1 MINWNIKR
9 RSYLPI
15 GLTIDGDMI
24 RMVQLCLNRDQIEV
38 VEAEKVKVNFD
49 GQQDRAIKN
58 GIVASSISQLLKYGN
73 FRGRNV
79 VSCLPCEDMELASF
93 RLPVNSEEQSDT
105 AVFEEAWSRFGL
117 EPQKDSVKYIVSGNV
132 KQGEE
137 TKQEVIML
145 AAKDQAIT
153 EYIMLLERAGL
164 NPVGLETLAFALFR
178 SFRRFLKRTQDKLQ
192 TTVLIELGNLYTTVV
207 FCNGDKITFIKKISV
222 GGNDFTEQV
231 AVKLGIDFK
240 QAEVLRSVLKKETT
254 HENSDRSDRADVL
267 AQESVVAVESSL
279 DRSTR
284 HSIADAITKVSVKLA
299 NEIALCL
306 RYYTVTFRGMQIENA
321 FISGDEVN
329 ENLLVSAIKEQL
341 SCRVEMSNPFRGF
354 DMSNWQFGSDRRTLL
369 CDWNSTV
376 GVALRN
382 YEN

>member
-15 GLTIDGDMI
+15 GLTIDGNMT
-24 RMVQLCLNRDQIEV
+24 RMVQLCLHQGQIEV
-38 VEAEKVKVNFD
+38 VEAEKVKVDFE
-49 GQQDRAIKN
+49 GQQERSVKN
-58 GIVASSISQLLKYGN
+58 SLVAGAISQLLKYGD

-93 RLPVNSEEQSDT
+93 RLPVNSEEQIGT
-105 AVFEEAWSRFGL
+105 AVFEEAASRFGL
-117 EPQKDSVKYIVSGNV
+117 EPEKDSVEYIISGNV

-137 TKQEVIML
+137 IKQEVIML
-145 AAKDQAIT
+145 AAKEQAVT
-153 EYIMLLERAGL
+153 EHIMLLEQAGL
-164 NPVGLETLAFALFR
+164 NPVGMDVLAFALFR
-178 SFRRFLKRTQDKLQ
+178 SFRRFLKRTQDKVQ

-207 FCNGDKITFIKKISV
+207 FCNGERITFIKKIPV

-231 AVKLGIDFK
+231 AVKLGIDFE

-254 HENSDRSDRADVL
+254 SENNDRAHL
-267 AQESVVAVESSL
+267 LTQESPVAVESSL

-284 HSIADAITKVSVKLA
+284 HSIADAITKISVKLA
-299 NEIALCL
+299 NEIALCV
-306 RYYTVTFRGMQIENA
+306 RYYTVTFRGMQIQSA
-321 FISGDEVN
+321 FISGSEIN
-329 ENLLVSAIKEQL
+329 EDLLVNAIKEQL
-341 SCRVEMSNPFRGF
+341 GCRVELCNPFRGF
-354 DMSNWQFGSDRRTLL
+354 DMSNWQFGSDRRGMMS
-369 CDWNSTV
+369 DWNGAV